1 MRADGGYD
9 IIIEAIKK
17 LGKVHKT
24 HMAVY
29 GKGNED
35 RLTGK
40 HETAIYSS
48 VFVFFYCILCSL
60 WPHNLLFISDDDH
73 NLFFFVYF
81 VDI

>member
-40 HETAIYSS
+40 HETAIYSLA
-48 VFVFFYCILCSL
+48 YT
-60 WPHNLLFISDDDH
+60 
-73 NLFFFVYF
+73 LFFVVVIYM
-81 VDI
+81 